1 MPLGNGDVSLN
12 VWTEPNGDVLLY
24 IGKTDSWGDNGRLL
38 KLGRLRFSLAA
49 MTAIDPGENFA
60 QRLSLQDGSVYITF
74 GAGDHTA
81 AFRVWVDANHPV
93 VQVEVEGQ
101 HPIGV
106 MAILEPWRTTR
117 HRLPSAEVSD
127 VLLGSQTPITVEP
140 DTILHG
146 QDRRIGWYHHNT
158 KSIGPALTAATQGL
172 DGFDRDDPL
181 LHRTFGAVVTAA
193 HGERLDDRRLRST
206 AAEQHRFSIYVHTE
220 SAATPEEWL
229 ERIDELAASTNR
241 LSFAARRKA
250 HENWWQAFWDRSWIH
265 VSRSQAAR
273 PPPVIPVNEHA
284 GRIGVDQNGDNPFSG
299 EIGRMSIIGEALG
312 TAALSELAGHREPS
326 RDQPPTVASSTIRDA
341 LTVEAWIKPGGR
353 GGRIFDKITPGG
365 SDGVL
370 FDIHP
375 AGHLRAIVGRR
386 TLTSATE
393 ILKPGEWTHVA
404 LVVDAS
410 GILLYHDGAPVAR
423 LDASLPEGREDTRSD
438 AEIVSKAYSLQRF
451 VNACA
456 GRGRYPIKFNGSIL
470 TVPHEG
476 RPGDADY
483 RRWGP
488 GYWWQN
494 TRLPY
499 ISMCT
504 SGDFEMMHPL
514 FRMYGQELMPLF
526 RHRTKRYFGHDGAF
540 IPECIYFWG
549 EVFTKTY
556 GPEPFAEREDKLQTS
571 GWHKWEWVSGP
582 ELVFMM
588 LDYFDHTRDADFLRR
603 TLLPTADA
611 ILTFFDQ
618 HYETDDAGKL
628 VMHPSQALET
638 WWDCTN
644 PMPEIAGLH
653 AIVDRL
659 LSLPGT
665 KRRFLREFKSKLPP
679 LPLQTVDGEQMLAPA
694 ARFEDKRN
702 IENPELYA
710 IFPFRR
716 VAFEKPNVELG
727 IRALN
732 HRSDRG
738 SSGWRQDDIF
748 MAYLGLADQA
758 RDNLVQ
764 RARNKHADSRFDAFW
779 GPNYDWVPDQD
790 HGGILLK
797 ALQAMLLQTDGKKI
811 YLLPAWP
818 ADWDVSFK
826 LHAPYRTVIE
836 CDVRDGNIQE
846 LRVTPAQRRQDV
858 VVVNQQSP

>member
-1 MPLGNGDVSLN
+1 
-12 VWTEPNGDVLLY
+12 
-24 IGKTDSWGDNGRLL
+24 
-38 KLGRLRFSLAA
+38 
-49 MTAIDPGENFA
+49 
-60 QRLSLQDGSVYITF
+60 VYITL
-74 GAGDHTA
+74 GEGDHTA
-81 AFRVWVDANHPV
+81 DFRVWVDANHPV
-93 VQVEVEGQ
+93 VQVEVEGRR
-101 HPIGV
+101 PIGV
-106 MAILEPWRTTR
+106 TATLEPWRTSR
-117 HRLPSAEVSD
+117 HELPSAEVSD
-127 VLLGSQTPITVEP
+127 VLLGSETPITVEP

-146 QDRRIGWYHHNT
+146 EDRRIGWYHHNT
-158 KSIGPALTAATQGL
+158 RSVGPALTATVQGL
-172 DGFDRDDPL
+172 DDFDRVDPL
-181 LHRTFGAVVTAA
+181 LQRTFGAVVTAER
-193 HGERLDDRRLRST
+193 GERIDDYRLRSS
-206 AAEQHRFSIYVHTE
+206 AAEQHRFSIHVHTE
-220 SAATPEEWL
+220 PAATPGEWL
-229 ERIDELAASTNR
+229 ERIDALAASTKR
-241 LSFAARRKA
+241 LGFATRRDA
-250 HENWWQAFWDRSWIH
+250 HEAWWQAFWDRSWIH
-265 VSRSQAAR
+265 VSRSRPLR
-273 PPPVIPVNEHA
+273 PPPVIPVNAYE
-284 GRIGVDQNGDNPFSG
+284 GRIGVDQHGHNRFSG
-299 EIGRMSIIGEALG
+299 ELGRVSIRGEALDP
-312 TAALSELAGHREPS
+312 TAVRELAGQLEPS
-326 RDQPPTVASSTIRDA
+326 GDQPPIPAGATIRDA
-341 LTVEAWIKPGGR
+341 LTVEAWIKPGAG

-370 FDIHP
+370 FDVHP

-386 TLTSATE
+386 TLTTATRV
-393 ILKPGEWTHVA
+393 LKPGEWTHVA
-404 LVVDAS
+404 LVADA
-410 GILLYHDGAPVAR
+410 GGMRIYHDGAPVAR
-423 LDASLPEGREDTRSD
+423 LDASLPEGSEDTRSD
-438 AEIVSKAYSLQRF
+438 AQIVSNAYALQRF

-504 SGDFEMMHPL
+504 SGDFEMMRPL

-526 RHRTKRYFGHDGAF
+526 RHRTQRYFGHDGAF

-556 GPEPFAEREDKLQTS
+556 GPEPFETRADKLQTS

-588 LDYFDHTRDADFLRR
+588 LDYFEHTEDRDFLRQ

-618 HYETDDAGKL
+618 HYETDAAGKL

-644 PMPEIAGLH
+644 PMPEVAGLH
-653 AIVDRL
+653 AIVERL
-659 LSLPGT
+659 LALPGT
-665 KRRFLREFKSKLPP
+665 DHRFLAEFQSKLPP
-679 LPLQTVDGEQMLAPA
+679 LPLHTVDGEQVLAPA
-694 ARFEDKRN
+694 ERFADKRN

-710 IFPFRR
+710 VFPFRR
-716 VAFEKPNVELG
+716 VAFETPDVELG
-727 IRALN
+727 LRALD

-748 MAYLGLADQA
+748 MAYLGLADRA

-797 ALQAMLLQTDGKKI
+797 ALQAMLLQTSGKEI

-818 ADWDVSFK
+818 TDWDVSFK

-836 CDVRDGNIQE
+836 CEVRDGDIQK
-846 LRVTPAQRRQDV
+846 LRVTPAHRREDV
-858 VVVNQQSP
+858 VVVNRRSP